1 MRPQNIARNKFM
13 NASKK
18 AEKYLKTFCSVKPN
32 RSTGSTGNQRA
43 TSFFTKVIKSHSYQV
58 KTDYFDCLDFRVG
71 KTFLKHKN
79 RFFEIYP
86 SPFSLGYKVK
96 SELITVSSVNELSKC
111 NCERKILLMKGEICA
126 EQLMP
131 KNFIFYNPEHHKKI
145 YSLLETKKPAVI
157 ITATE
162 PKPALVGAIYP
173 FPLIEDGDFDIPNCY
188 CDKAVGDK
196 LASYKGEIFELNM
209 KAKRIL
215 TKACNVVAR
224 KNPQGNEKILIYAH
238 IDARASTPGASD
250 NASGVV
256 VLLLLAEMLSDYHGD
271 SCIEIV
277 ALNGEDHYSVA
288 GQMNYLKHN
297 QQSFNKIIL
306 SINIDDVGYK
316 KGKTSYTLYQ
326 CSGQT
331 TQLVKKV
338 FSKHMELI
346 EGEPWYNGDHM
357 IFAQNYVETIAL
369 TSASSA
375 FLMENITHTQKDKP
389 DIINFEKLVE
399 IAAALKDLILNFK
412 LGRKT

>member
-1 MRPQNIARNKFM
+1 M
-13 NASKK
+13 NNFINTTKK
-18 AEKYLKTFCSVKPN
+18 AKNYLKTFCSVKPN
-32 RSTGSTGNQRA
+32 RSTGSAGNKRA
-43 TSFFTKVIKSHSYQV
+43 TSFFAGVIKSNSYQI
-58 KTDYFDCLDFRVG
+58 KKDYFDCLDFKIG
-71 KTFLKHKN
+71 KTFLRHKN
-79 RFFEIYP
+79 QCFKIYP
-86 SPFSLGYKVK
+86 SPFSLGCKVK
-96 SELITVSSVNELSKC
+96 SELITVSSIDELLKC

-131 KNFIFYNPEHHKKI
+131 KNFVFYNPEHHKKI

-162 PKPALVGAIYP
+162 PKPELVGAIYP

-188 CDKAVGDK
+188 CDKVVGEK
-196 LASYKGEIFELNM
+196 LTGYKGKVFELNI
-209 KAKRIL
+209 KAKRIF

-224 KNPQGNEKILIYAH
+224 KNLQVDKKIVICAH

-271 SCIEIV
+271 NCIEIV

-288 GQMNYLKHN
+288 GQMGYLKHN
-297 QQSFNKIIL
+297 QESLNKIIL
-306 SINIDDVGYK
+306 AINIDDVGYK
-316 KGKTSYTLYQ
+316 KGKTSYTFYQ

-331 TQLVKKV
+331 KQLVKKV

-357 IFAQNYVETIAL
+357 IFAQNSVETMAL
-369 TSASSA
+369 TSTNTA
-375 FLMENITHTQKDKP
+375 FLMKNITHTQKDKP

-412 LGRKT
+412 IGRKT